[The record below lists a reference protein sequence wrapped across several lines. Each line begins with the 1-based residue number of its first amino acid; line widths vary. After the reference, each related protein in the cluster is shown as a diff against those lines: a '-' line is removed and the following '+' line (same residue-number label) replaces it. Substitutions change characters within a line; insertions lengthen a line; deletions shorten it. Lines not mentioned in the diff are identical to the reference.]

1 MASSCYGV
9 SPASFIPAIPYIQQ
23 AKLTHTYMHQI
34 PFYVLQENQP
44 GRYAYLATTQANSG
58 ICAEQR
64 AAAID
69 TMISAAAALGLHSE
83 ALFTAVS
90 CLDAYLAAQPTNA
103 VLLQPLGITCLWLAA
118 KYEQLCVPSV
128 RCFAQF
134 VRMPSGAPAELQGS
148 STAPQQLLVLLEVR
162 VLRAVDYNLA
172 RIVTTK
178 AFVHRIMQLLAA
190 AMQEDT
196 AAALAGG
203 SAAGDAAT
211 GTAAAAAAA
220 AAYSQQQLQQR
231 RQQQYSQMYWLTSY
245 LAEATLLEY
254 HLLSC
259 KPSELAAAAFAVAQL
274 LLGLKIDDA
283 ALECITGHSLA
294 SLKNPMQWLVA
305 LHAALAAAQS
315 AGRPYAVSEIY
326 SSPAALCVAH
336 VAPLVSRDDP
346 RLLA

>member
-1 MASSCYGV
+1 
-9 SPASFIPAIPYIQQ
+9 
-23 AKLTHTYMHQI
+23 MHQI
-34 PFYVLQENQP
+34 PIHVLQENQP

-103 VLLQPLGITCLWLAA
+103 VLLQPLGIACLWLAA

-134 VRMPSGAPAELQGS
+134 VSMPPGAPAELQGS

-203 SAAGDAAT
+203 SAT
-211 GTAAAAAAA
+211 NTAAAAA
-220 AAYSQQQLQQR
+220 AAYSQQLQQR

-305 LHAALAAAQS
+305 LHAALAAAQT